1 MSSVWL
7 IGSFFICDIYLIIR
21 ERIPTMDCVFGIC
34 VLYLYGLS
42 EIFGRWI
49 VVNEFIDREPVYL
62 IIMSQVLITV
72 IPYFIIVITARPD
85 ITDPSSYFYDKL
97 VSLCVDSSSF
107 SVGIFHVGRIPP
119 RGNIA
124 THSLGASTYFCFRK
138 SVAFLYD
145 KDSFFI

>member
-21 ERIPTMDCVFGIC
+21 ERIPTMDGVFGIC

-42 EIFGRWI
+42 EIFGSWI
-49 VVNEFIDREPVYL
+49 VVNELIDREPVYL
-62 IIMSQVLITV
+62 IIMPQVLITV

-97 VSLCVDSSSF
+97 VSLCVDSSSI
-107 SVGIFHVGRIPP
+107 SVGILHVGRIPP

-124 THSLGASTYFCFRK
+124 TQSLCAST
-138 SVAFLYD
+138 
-145 KDSFFI
+145 